1 MIYDFKFMI
10 YDFLFQ
16 LGAEGLYIAE
26 VADVA
31 EVADTLTD
39 GGYGMLG

>member
-10 YDFLFQ
+10 YDFLFEQ
-16 LGAEGLYIAE
+16 GAEGLYISE
-26 VADVA
+26 VAYLA